1 MSITFRQIVVS
12 GSAAV
17 ALLGGAAAITTVAAP
32 QASAAEMQTTA
43 HRAVTAPVQ
52 LPDGRTMRITGMG
65 GYGHQATE
73 AHVATVAAYKADTAT
88 TPPDAVDDPSVGTGL
103 TPDGG
108 TGAALQNPTTGQQ
121 TGYNQQVTTQ
131 ATGGTSRHRSRRDPR
146 PRHHRLLQG
155 QARPRQAH
163 GRRHRRPVR
172 DRHLRNRHRR
182 HGRLAHQLPRRLD
195 GLHAQRPRLATP
207 TAAPT
212 RGPAPDPRK
221 DAASGHRSP
230 TRHRPAHRAG
240 ARRGHRADPWRARQG
255 CSHQPERPCPCPHQ
269 RLAGRRRPRPHR
281 PHSGRRR
288 EEAAQAG
295 RSHRTPTG
303 PGCSPSRQVR
313 SGQDAG

>member
-131 ATGGTSRHRSRRDPR
+131 ATGAGVATGVVAILVLGIIVFFKVKHGHVKPMDAVIVGLFGIAISGTVIGGMGGSLTNS
-146 PRHHRLLQG
+146 LVGSMGSMLS
-155 QARPRQAH
+155 
-163 GRRHRRPVR
+163 
-172 DRHLRNRHRR
+172 
-182 HGRLAHQLPRRLD
+182 
-195 GLHAQRPRLATP
+195 GL
-207 TAAPT
+207 
-212 RGPAPDPRK
+212 G
-221 DAASGHRSP
+221 
-230 TRHRPAHRAG
+230 
-240 ARRGHRADPWRARQG
+240 
-255 CSHQPERPCPCPHQ
+255 
-269 RLAGRRRPRPHR
+269 
-281 PHSGRRR
+281 
-288 EEAAQAG
+288 
-295 RSHRTPTG
+295 
-303 PGCSPSRQVR
+303 
-313 SGQDAG
+313 